1 MSLSVGF
8 PLVIVAGLD
17 RRWDWS
23 PPFEPWL
30 AIPGLCLVAVGYGFA
45 VWAMI
50 ENEFFSGTV
59 RIQRDRGHRVCDSG
73 PYGFLRHPGYAGNA
87 LALPAMVLALGSLW
101 TAIPAAFAL
110 VVIVLRTSLE
120 DKTLVK
126 ELPRYRDYSRRVRYR
141 LVPGIW

>member
-1 MSLSVGF
+1 M
-8 PLVIVAGLD
+8 AGENE
-17 RRWDWS
+17 RA
-23 PPFEPWL
+23 PAFEPWL
-30 AIPGLCLVAVGYGFA
+30 SIAGLFLVAVGYCFA

-50 ENEFFSGTV
+50 ENGFFSSAV

-73 PYGFLRHPGYAGNA
+73 PYAFLRHPGYAGNA

-110 VVIVLRTSLE
+110 LVIVLRTFLE
-120 DKTLVK
+120 DRTLEK
-126 ELPRYRDYSRRVRYR
+126 ELPGYRDYSNRVRYR